1 MATAREIVDY
11 AEADNPNEMRNAL
24 YAALHDKV
32 MSHIENHKV
41 QVAKQ
46 LMNPSGPS
54 GATAEDEVIYAAEPA
69 AAE

>member
-11 AEADNPNEMRNAL
+11 AEMDNPNEMRNAL
-24 YAALHDKV
+24 YSALHDKV

-46 LMNPSGPS
+46 LMNPT

-69 AAE
+69 ATE

>member
-11 AEADNPNEMRNAL
+11 AEEDNAKDMRDAL
-24 YAALHDKV
+24 YAALHDRV
-32 MSHIENHKV
+32 MSHIETHKV
-41 QVAKQ
+41 EVAKQ